1 LFDFYKNTS
10 LDLVL
15 YARFLE
21 HPRGIFLRTNIAMTK
36 KLDSVPSTKA
46 KRKRGE
52 GANPATSTPS
62 RAGTVNITAYYDTS
76 VRSSLHLIQAQRP
89 RATVRELL
97 AEALN
102 LLFAKYGVPQTAPKP
117 SDDNS

>member
-1 LFDFYKNTS
+1 
-10 LDLVL
+10 
-15 YARFLE
+15 
-21 HPRGIFLRTNIAMTK
+21 MTK
-36 KLDSVPSTKA
+36 KLDSFPSTKA

-62 RAGTVNITAYYDTS
+62 RAGSMNVTAYYDAS

-89 RATVRELL
+89 SATVRELL

-102 LLFAKYGVPQTAPKP
+102 LLFAKYGVPETAPKP
-117 SDDNS
+117 SKPADEP

>member
-1 LFDFYKNTS
+1 
-10 LDLVL
+10 
-15 YARFLE
+15 
-21 HPRGIFLRTNIAMTK
+21 MTK

-46 KRKRGE
+46 KRRRGE

-62 RAGTVNITAYYDTS
+62 RAGSVNITGYYDAS
-76 VRSSLHLIQAQRP
+76 VRSSLYLIQAQRP
-89 RATVRELL
+89 SATLRELL

-117 SDDNS
+117 SDDNP